1 MSLHSHS
8 VNLKSGSKNQEVT
21 INGRLPRDSIYLYQ
35 LGNDLWELII
45 YKIDL
50 KARSS

>member
-1 MSLHSHS
+1 MADYREI
-8 VNLKSGSKNQEVT
+8 VFY
-21 INGRLPRDSIYLYQ
+21 ILYQ
-35 LGNDLWELII
+35 IGNDLWELII